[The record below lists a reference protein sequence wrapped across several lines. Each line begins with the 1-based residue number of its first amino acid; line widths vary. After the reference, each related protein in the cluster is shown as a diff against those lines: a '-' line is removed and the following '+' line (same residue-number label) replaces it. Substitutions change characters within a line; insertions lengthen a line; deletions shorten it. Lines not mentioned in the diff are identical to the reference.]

1 MLKIRPEP
9 MMSAKS
15 TMMALTREGPP
26 KKLPTMV
33 QRTITILRGK
43 IDALTLPK
51 ALPMHLRPKIEG
63 FTDAYEVLP

>member
-26 KKLPTMV
+26 KNQPTMV
-33 QRTITILRGK
+33 QMAITIPRGK
-43 IDALTLPK
+43 KDALTLPR
-51 ALPMHLRPKIEG
+51 ALPMHLRPKNEG
-63 FTDAYEVLP
+63 YSDAYEVLP